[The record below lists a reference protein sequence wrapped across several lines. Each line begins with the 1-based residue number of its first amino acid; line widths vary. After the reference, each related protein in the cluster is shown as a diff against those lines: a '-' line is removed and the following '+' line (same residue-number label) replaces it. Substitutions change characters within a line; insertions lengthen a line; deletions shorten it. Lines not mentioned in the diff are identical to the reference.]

1 MKSCTSYKL
10 TCNVHFTLQRNAEK
24 DNEWQTHCISSV
36 FFFRLKATLK
46 SAPLITADKVK
57 TITMAEM
64 IMTAMG
70 NTELV

>member
-1 MKSCTSYKL
+1 MST
-10 TCNVHFTLQRNAEK
+10 VHCKGMHRR

-36 FFFRLKATLK
+36 FFFRLKATIK
-46 SAPLITADKVK
+46 SAPLITADKIK